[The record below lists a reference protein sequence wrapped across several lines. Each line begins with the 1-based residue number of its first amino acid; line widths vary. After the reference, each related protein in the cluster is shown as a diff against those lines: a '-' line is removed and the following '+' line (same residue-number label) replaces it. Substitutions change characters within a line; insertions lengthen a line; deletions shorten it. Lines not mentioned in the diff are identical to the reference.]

1 MIRDTQSY
9 MGIVYNTNRVSS
21 VTEKEEK
28 PKRTSLRE
36 RVLKNISADGFEGEE
51 REIPVVAR
59 MNKRVVETLDSLVA
73 IGVFKSRSEAAAALV
88 EGAISSREDLFE
100 DIRKQAASLSK
111 QQDAAM
117 KEAQDAILGKLK

>member
-1 MIRDTQSY
+1 MSK
-9 MGIVYNTNRVSS
+9 
-21 VTEKEEK
+21 KEEK
-28 PKRTSLRE
+28 QKRTTLRE

-59 MNKRVVETLDSLVA
+59 MNKRVVETLDSLVS

>member
-1 MIRDTQSY
+1 MS
-9 MGIVYNTNRVSS
+9 
-21 VTEKEEK
+21 KKEK
-28 PKRTSLRE
+28 PTRTTLRE

-51 REIPVVAR
+51 RDTPVVAR

-117 KEAQDAILGKLK
+117 KEAQEAILGKL

>member
-1 MIRDTQSY
+1 MSKD
-9 MGIVYNTNRVSS
+9 
-21 VTEKEEK
+21 EK
-28 PKRTSLRE
+28 PKRATLRE

-51 REIPVVAR
+51 RDIPVVAR
-59 MNKRVVETLDSLVA
+59 MNKRIVETLDSLVA

-100 DIRKQAASLSK
+100 DIRKQAANLSK
-111 QQDAAM
+111 QQDDAM

>member
-1 MIRDTQSY
+1 
-9 MGIVYNTNRVSS
+9 

-59 MNKRVVETLDSLVA
+59 MNKRVVETLDSLVS

-100 DIRKQAASLSK
+100 DIRKQAASLSE

-117 KEAQDAILGKLK
+117 KEAQDAILGKMK

>member
-1 MIRDTQSY
+1 MAKTIW
-9 MGIVYNTNRVSS
+9 VNPL
-21 VTEKEEK
+21 TEKEEK

-51 REIPVVAR
+51 RDIPVVAR
-59 MNKRVVETLDSLVA
+59 MNKRVVETLDSMVA
-73 IGVFKSRSEAAAALV
+73 IGIFKSRSEAAAALV

-100 DIRKQAASLSK
+100 DIRKQAASLSE

-117 KEAQDAILGKLK
+117 KEAQEAILGKLK

>member
-1 MIRDTQSY
+1 M
-9 MGIVYNTNRVSS
+9 
-21 VTEKEEK
+21 TEKEEK

-36 RVLKNISADGFEGEE
+36 RVLQNISADGFEGEE
-51 REIPVVAR
+51 RDIPVVAR
-59 MNKRVVETLDSLVA
+59 MNKRVVETLDSMVA
-73 IGVFKSRSEAAAALV
+73 IGIFKSRSEAAAALV

>member
-1 MIRDTQSY
+1 M
-9 MGIVYNTNRVSS
+9 
-21 VTEKEEK
+21 
-28 PKRTSLRE
+28 
-36 RVLKNISADGFEGEE
+36 
-51 REIPVVAR
+51 
-59 MNKRVVETLDSLVA
+59 
-73 IGVFKSRSEAAAALV
+73 

>member
-1 MIRDTQSY
+1 
-9 MGIVYNTNRVSS
+9 VS
-21 VTEKEEK
+21 KKEK
-28 PKRTSLRE
+28 PTRPTLRE

-51 REIPVVAR
+51 RDTPVVAR

-111 QQDAAM
+111 QKDAAM
-117 KEAQDAILGKLK
+117 KEAQEAILGKLK

>member
-1 MIRDTQSY
+1 MS
-9 MGIVYNTNRVSS
+9 
-21 VTEKEEK
+21 KEEK
-28 PKRTSLRE
+28 PKRTTLRE

-51 REIPVVAR
+51 RDTPVVAR

-100 DIRKQAASLSK
+100 DIRNQAKNLNK
-111 QQDAAM
+111 QQDDAM
-117 KEAQDAILGKLK
+117 KEAQEAILGKLK

>member
-1 MIRDTQSY
+1 MS
-9 MGIVYNTNRVSS
+9 
-21 VTEKEEK
+21 KEEK

-51 REIPVVAR
+51 RDIPVVAR
-59 MNKRVVETLDSLVA
+59 MNKRVVEILDSLVA
-73 IGVFKSRSEAAAALV
+73 VGIFKSRSEAAAALI
-88 EGAISSREDLFE
+88 EGAISSRQEFFD

>member
-1 MIRDTQSY
+1 MS
-9 MGIVYNTNRVSS
+9 
-21 VTEKEEK
+21 KEDK
-28 PKRTSLRE
+28 PKRTTLRE

-51 REIPVVAR
+51 RVIPVVAR

-100 DIRKQAASLSK
+100 DIRNQAKSLNK
-111 QQDAAM
+111 QQDDAM
-117 KEAQDAILGKLK
+117 KDAQEAILEKLK

>member
-1 MIRDTQSY
+1 MA
-9 MGIVYNTNRVSS
+9 
-21 VTEKEEK
+21 EKKEK
-28 PKRTSLRE
+28 PKRTSLRD
-36 RVLKNISADGFEGEE
+36 RVLKNISAEGFEGEE

-100 DIRKQAASLSK
+100 DIRKQASSLSK

-117 KEAQDAILGKLK
+117 QEAQDAILGKLK

>member
-1 MIRDTQSY
+1 VQIWL
-9 MGIVYNTNRVSS
+9 
-21 VTEKEEK
+21 VTLTKKEDK

-51 REIPVVAR
+51 RDIPVVAR

-100 DIRKQAASLSK
+100 DIRHQAASLSK

-117 KEAQDAILGKLK
+117 KEAQDVILGKMK